1 RGTAGRKTSGPRPA
15 AVHAALGLPV
25 PGERAAGGGEERA
38 GGRAAQERARLGR
51 LRRRER
57 PAQPGRAEP
66 QRSARLVRRSPAPRA
81 ARRAAR
87 RALPTPRPDHAR
99 PHLFERLR
107 GQPRILAARKTSA
120 DRAEPE
126 MAVGGLVPA
135 APQRHLRAARAARE
149 GPGHARA
156 RHHRQGLRG
165 GRSGPRRAPG
175 LPRSGRQRQ
184 RVRDW
189 LGRQGPAPL
198 VARRAGD
205 APHAPDLGVHRADG
219 SVLRWPRRVPTR
231 RHDPLMAAVRAVV
244 FDLDGTLI
252 DSRLDIAHAANA
264 ALVRAGRTALDPA
277 EIATYVGD
285 GARRLMQ
292 RAARVA
298 ADDPGLDRL
307 LEDFLRAY
315 EAAATPHTHRM
326 PGAERALTALAH
338 LPLAVCTNKPRRTT
352 DIVLGEL
359 GLGPHFRAVVAGG

>member
-1 RGTAGRKTSGPRPA
+1 
-15 AVHAALGLPV
+15 
-25 PGERAAGGGEERA
+25 
-38 GGRAAQERARLGR
+38 
-51 LRRRER
+51 
-57 PAQPGRAEP
+57 
-66 QRSARLVRRSPAPRA
+66 
-81 ARRAAR
+81 
-87 RALPTPRPDHAR
+87 
-99 PHLFERLR
+99 
-107 GQPRILAARKTSA
+107 
-120 DRAEPE
+120 
-126 MAVGGLVPA
+126 
-135 APQRHLRAARAARE
+135 
-149 GPGHARA
+149 
-156 RHHRQGLRG
+156 
-165 GRSGPRRAPG
+165 
-175 LPRSGRQRQ
+175 
-184 RVRDW
+184 
-189 LGRQGPAPL
+189 
-198 VARRAGD
+198 
-205 APHAPDLGVHRADG
+205 
-219 SVLRWPRRVPTR
+219 
-231 RHDPLMAAVRAVV
+231 MAAVRAVV

-359 GLGPHFRAVVAGG
+359 GLGPHFRAVVAGGDLPVHKPDPAVLRHTAALLGVEPAELVMVGDGPQDVECGRAVAARTVGVKGGIVPLERLVAAEPDVLLDSLAELPDWIERWQAASR